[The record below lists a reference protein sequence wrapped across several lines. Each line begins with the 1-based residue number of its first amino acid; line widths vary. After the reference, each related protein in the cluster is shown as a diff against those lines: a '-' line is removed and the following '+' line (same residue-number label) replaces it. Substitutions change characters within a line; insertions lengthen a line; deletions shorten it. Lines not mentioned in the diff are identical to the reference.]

1 MLCELRVENLALI
14 KSLRLNLEHGAAG
27 GLMVMTGET
36 GAGKSIM
43 LRALH
48 MLTGERASADWIRAG
63 EDSCQVEALF
73 ETAAEHDELWQQ
85 LEAQGLA
92 DGQSV
97 IIRRQITA
105 NGKSRLYING
115 TLVTA
120 RQAADLTA
128 LLFNIAGQHEHQRL
142 LQPARHLDCLDSF
155 GDLWPKREAVGA
167 LYRAWKEASE
177 QLAGLRQAERDKEQ
191 RRDFLAYQLRQIRE
205 AGPVLGEDE
214 ELAAEKKRLKNSQAL
229 IRLAEEN
236 LHLFDNEILTNL
248 AALRRNMEQIVQL
261 DSEAKQIAEE
271 IGGYSFLAEE
281 HVQNLRRYR
290 SRLENNPFRLEQVT
304 ERLDILQQLKRK
316 YGPDLAAVLA
326 SASEAEQQLARIDSL
341 DREIEGLA
349 KEVAARERN
358 LLQAAADLSAARKRA
373 AAAMAE
379 AMEKE
384 LWSLALAKS
393 VFAVHFQDAEENI
406 ASLRA
411 SGWDRPE
418 FFFSANPGET
428 LRPLAKIASG
438 GELSRLMLAMKCLLA
453 RKDMV
458 GTVIF
463 DEVDAGVGG
472 EAAEAVARKIKELS
486 GHHQVLCITHL
497 PQIAAKGDLH
507 FRVEKAVND
516 GRTESEVTRLND
528 EERVAELARMLA
540 GRSPSAH
547 TVAWARELL
556 ANGGASDTG
565 TAAT

>member
-14 KSLRLNLEHGAAG
+14 KSLRLNLENGAAG
-27 GLMVMTGET
+27 GLIVMTGET

-63 EDSCQVEALF
+63 QDTCQVEALF
-73 ETAAEHDELWQQ
+73 ETAAEHDELLRE
-85 LEAQGLA
+85 LEAQGLR

-97 IIRRQITA
+97 IIRRQIGA
-105 NGKSRLYING
+105 GGKSRLHVNG
-115 TLVTA
+115 SLVTA

-142 LQPARHLDCLDSF
+142 VQPARHLDCLDTF

-167 LYRAWKEASE
+167 LHRAWKDARDHLTE
-177 QLAGLRQAERDKEQ
+177 LRQAERDKEQ

-205 AGPVLGEDE
+205 ANPILGEDT

-236 LHLFDNEILTNL
+236 LHLFDNEILSNL
-248 AALRRNMEQIVQL
+248 TALRRNMEQIVQL
-261 DSEAKQIAEE
+261 DPEAKPIAEE
-271 IGGYSFLAEE
+271 IGGYTFLAEE

-290 SRLENNPFRLEQVT
+290 NSLENNPFRLEQVT

-316 YGPDLAAVLA
+316 YGEDLATVLA
-326 SASEAEQQLARIDSL
+326 SASEAEQELARIDSL
-341 DREIEGLA
+341 DEEIERLT
-349 KEVAARERN
+349 KEVTAREKN

-373 AAAMAE
+373 ASAMAE

-393 VFAVHFQDAEENI
+393 VFAVHFQDVEENI
-406 ASLRA
+406 AGLRA
-411 SGWDRPE
+411 SGWDRLE

-428 LRPLAKIASG
+428 PRPLAKIASG

-458 GTVIF
+458 ETVIF

-472 EAAEAVARKIKELS
+472 EAAEAVARKIKELA

-556 ANGGASDTG
+556 ANGGSGA
-565 TAAT
+565 